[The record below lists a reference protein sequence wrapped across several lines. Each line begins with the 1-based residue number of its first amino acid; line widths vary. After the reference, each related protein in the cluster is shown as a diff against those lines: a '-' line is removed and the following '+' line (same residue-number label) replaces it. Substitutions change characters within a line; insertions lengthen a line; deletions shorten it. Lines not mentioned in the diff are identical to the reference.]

1 MSEWIY
7 CNDKVPIVNEK
18 VLIYYDN
25 DIGIAFGRYLGNDVW
40 EWLFE
45 DGWDYWVETE
55 TPVAWMSIPN
65 PSHLKP

>member
-7 CNDKVPIVNEK
+7 CNDKVPIENEK

-45 DGWDYWVETE
+45 DGWDYWVKTE
-55 TPVAWMSIPN
+55 TPVAWMPIPN